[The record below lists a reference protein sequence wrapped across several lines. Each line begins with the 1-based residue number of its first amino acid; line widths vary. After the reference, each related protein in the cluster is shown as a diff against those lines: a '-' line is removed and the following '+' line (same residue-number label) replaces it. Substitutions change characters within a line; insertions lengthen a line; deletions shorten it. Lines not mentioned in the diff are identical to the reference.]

1 MTKPPVPGDRRAN
14 IHIRNSLRY
23 RFKFSVEFATHCSPN
38 ACQRQ
43 PQSAATQCR
52 FTSAEMRMPMGKRM
66 AQHRPALVSAIFALL
81 SLALSCAVSARGAH
95 AAPCDAKPNSP
106 APEGQHWYYRT
117 DRASGRK
124 CWFLGDVNNQ
134 KDAAQAS
141 KRLASDA
148 AAQPAAQQ
156 SAHRQTMAQAP
167 GETETDSPTGKDW
180 PPRSEAAQLPY
191 MPPAFLVA
199 PAPVPEPTQ
208 AEQAQTTNAEANP
221 PAVPA
226 SDAASEPEVPAI
238 AQSSAVPAPVQP
250 TENANHTLALATL
263 VFLTTVI
270 FGAALEFMRWLRRRR
285 NRVCVAPDWAELDA
299 LYQSVPPSPDVNSSV
314 RHTPPPLSSF
324 AESEKLAEE
333 LQKILDE
340 LRTRPSFSMHEA
352 GRLVRSG

>member
-1 MTKPPVPGDRRAN
+1 MGDRRAN

-23 RFKFSVEFATHCSPN
+23 RFKFSVEFATHYSPN

-43 PQSAATQCR
+43 PQSAATQFR
-52 FTSAEMRMPMGKRM
+52 FTSAEMRMPRGERM
-66 AQHRPALVSAIFALL
+66 AQHRPALVPAIFAFL
-81 SLALSCAVSARGAH
+81 SLALSCAVSSPGAH
-95 AAPCDAKPNSP
+95 AAPCNAKPNSQ

-124 CWFLGDVNNQ
+124 CWFLGAEDVNNQ

-141 KRLASDA
+141 KRPASDA

-156 SAHRQTMAQAP
+156 TAYRQTMAQAP
-167 GETETDSPTGKDW
+167 GETQPDSPTGKEW
-180 PPRSEAAQLPY
+180 PPRSEATQLPY
-191 MPPAFLVA
+191 MPPVFLVA
-199 PAPVPEPTQ
+199 PVPVLEPTQ
-208 AEQAQTTNAEANP
+208 AEQAQTTNGEADP

-238 AQSSAVPAPVQP
+238 AQSSAAPVQP
-250 TENANHTLALATL
+250 TEDANHTLALATL

-285 NRVCVAPDWAELDA
+285 NHVRVTPDWAEFDA
-299 LYQSVPPSPDVNSSV
+299 LYNSTGSV
-314 RHTPPPLSSF
+314 RHIPPPLSSF

-333 LQKILDE
+333 LQKILDD

-352 GRLVRSG
+352 GGLVRSG